1 MELILGWLVLWALG
15 DRSSSA
21 PGDSYNRENLPSPG
35 GPPPSPRSTP
45 RARSNATEAHW
56 LRWTFDTAT
65 IAELT
70 GLAAGT
76 LSDAQDA
83 ARTMLQ
89 TAFAELGVTPEQQ
102 AGAVDRVRVV
112 NYARPISSTATDDDI
127 RAANAT
133 FEASLNVSD
142 DFSRGRLR
150 AALERIAGIHIE
162 G

>member
-1 MELILGWLVLWALG
+1 MELLLGWLVLWALG
-15 DRSSSA
+15 DRSASA

-45 RARSNATEAHW
+45 RARSGATEAHW

-76 LSDAQDA
+76 LSDATDA
-83 ARTMLQ
+83 ARAMLQ

-112 NYARPISSTATDDDI
+112 NYAHPLGPDATAHDI
-127 RAANAT
+127 RAANTT
-133 FEASLNVSD
+133 FEASLNVLD

-150 AALERIAGIHIE
+150 AQLERIDGVHLE